1 MPIKTQRFYL
11 RRELTNL
18 YSIIQGSLE
27 LSLSELVFFD
37 ASLWNQSKF
46 IAFYFF
52 SCRNL
57 IISCKILIA
66 TVKSNETTNKLAIYA
81 ILVRNVTIFY
91 LQELVSL
98 FQVRRRLRTGRNL
111 K

>member
-1 MPIKTQRFYL
+1 MPIKTQSFYL

-27 LSLSELVFFD
+27 LSLSELVFSD
-37 ASLWNQSKF
+37 ASLWYQYKF
-46 IAFYFF
+46 TVFYFF
-52 SCRNL
+52 SCR
-57 IISCKILIA
+57 KILIT
-66 TVKSNETTNKLAIYA
+66 TVISNETTNKLAIYA
-81 ILVRNVTIFY
+81 TLGRNVTIFY

-98 FQVRRRLRTGRNL
+98 FQVRRRLKTGRNS